1 MDIVDKQFV
10 HQLNNIQLH
19 RLNTKLDHMIF
30 LNMNKALNFITE
42 NNIQPEALFSLVE
55 KVRTM
60 DLSDEISIRKV
71 IKEVST
77 LVNKPIDK
85 AKENKIVREIL
96 KNGINDNL
104 FNMI

>member
-1 MDIVDKQFV
+1 
-10 HQLNNIQLH
+10 
-19 RLNTKLDHMIF
+19 
-30 LNMNKALNFITE
+30 MNKALNFISE
-42 NNIQPEALFSLVE
+42 NNIEPSDVFALVE

-60 DLSDEISIRKV
+60 DLSDEQSIRKV
-71 IKEVST
+71 IKEVSI

-85 AKENKIVREIL
+85 FQEDKIVREIL

>member
-1 MDIVDKQFV
+1 M
-10 HQLNNIQLH
+10 NI
-19 RLNTKLDHMIF
+19 
-30 LNMNKALNFITE
+30 NKALNFMSE
-42 NNIQPEALFSLVE
+42 NNVEPSAVFALVE

-60 DLSDEISIRKV
+60 DLSNEQSIRKV
-71 IKEVST
+71 IKEVSV

-85 AKENKIVREIL
+85 LQEDKIVREIM

>member
-1 MDIVDKQFV
+1 
-10 HQLNNIQLH
+10 
-19 RLNTKLDHMIF
+19 
-30 LNMNKALNFITE
+30 MNKALNFITE
-42 NNIQPEALFSLVE
+42 NNIEPSAVFALVD

-60 DLSDEISIRKV
+60 DLSNEQSIRKV
-71 IKEVST
+71 IKEVSS

-85 AKENKIVREIL
+85 NQEDKIVREIM

>member
-1 MDIVDKQFV
+1 
-10 HQLNNIQLH
+10 
-19 RLNTKLDHMIF
+19 
-30 LNMNKALNFITE
+30 MNKALNFISE
-42 NNIQPEALFSLVE
+42 NNIQPEALFALVE

-60 DLSDEISIRKV
+60 DLSDEQSIRKV
-71 IKEVST
+71 IKEVSI

-85 AKENKIVREIL
+85 AQENKIVREVM